1 MYRILEFFQANPR
14 ANVTEAV
21 KRFEEEFQV
30 KHYTKVLNDE
40 LKSVQAIKNQARP
53 LYAERRDVD
62 EQMRFILSEIE
73 GEIFME
79 YPPRK
84 GSEAQRDT
92 MRNRLM
98 KENVDYM
105 ELKARYRGLTERIDE
120 CEDKL
125 KDIEMETKTAR
136 RMLDVFQSYLGFIT
150 TYMKTNS

>member
-40 LKSVQAIKNQARP
+40 LKSVQAIKNQVRP
-53 LYAERRDVD
+53 LYGERRDVD
-62 EQMRFILSEIE
+62 EKMRFILSEIE
-73 GEIFME
+73 GEVFME
-79 YPPRK
+79 FPPRK
-84 GSEAQRDT
+84 GSEAQRET

-105 ELKARYRGLTERIDE
+105 ALKADYRGLTERIDE

-125 KDIEMETKTAR
+125 KDIEMEAKTAR
-136 RMLDVFQSYLGFIT
+136 RMLEVFQSYLGFIT